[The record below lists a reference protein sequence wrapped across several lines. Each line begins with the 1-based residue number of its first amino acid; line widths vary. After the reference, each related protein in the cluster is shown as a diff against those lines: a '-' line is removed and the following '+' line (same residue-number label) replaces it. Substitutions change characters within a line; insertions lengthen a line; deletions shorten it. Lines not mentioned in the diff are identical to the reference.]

1 MILLWGLCLGVLI
14 IKDNFHMDEIGNGIH
29 GLKAIQLKREQVTN
43 HAGYLSEDKLTNL
56 F

>member
-14 IKDNFHMDEIGNGIH
+14 IKDNFHMDEIGNGIY
-29 GLKAIQLKREQVTN
+29 GLKAIQLKREQVIN